1 MLNSCS
7 GNKIPPGFTVSLPW
21 RETVNPYG
29 FYCGEDRK
37 GGPEAMDRNRQYDK
51 MLDDLEEKKL
61 NIPELSF
68 ILNSADSDEL
78 LMVLK

>member
-1 MLNSCS
+1 
-7 GNKIPPGFTVSLPW
+7 
-21 RETVNPYG
+21 
-29 FYCGEDRK
+29 
-37 GGPEAMDRNRQYDK
+37 MDRNRQYDK